1 MLQQRR
7 SVLRW
12 TSPLPYTCM
21 KESTSGHLTII
32 APGKAKNFFYRTLFE
47 RLFPVCMSRQLPRR
61 PLPDPRTHRLKG
73 PICPTSPAF
82 GQDLFHPPGDSH
94 LLVRGNDLA
103 IMGCVRASRDTRMDD
118 LERGRVC
125 RLGCDGADDFLHLF
139 RGEHRGE
146 GQVATDRDNTI
157 PAGCAAQ
164 RRFGGPQG
172 RHPDG
177 DARRLERAWQ
187 ELCFF
192 DMISAPFVAVR
203 LAAP

>member
-1 MLQQRR
+1 MRQQRR

-94 LLVRGNDLA
+94 LLVRGNNLA
-103 IMGCVRASRDTRMDD
+103 VMDCVRACSETQVDD
-118 LERGRVC
+118 LERGGVC
-125 RLGCDGADDFLHLF
+125 GLGCDITDDFLHL
-139 RGEHRGE
+139 RWGEHRGE
-146 GQVATDRDNTI
+146 GQMAPNGDDAI
-157 PAGCAAQ
+157 PAGGAEQ
-164 RRFGGPQG
+164 
-172 RHPDG
+172 
-177 DARRLERAWQ
+177 
-187 ELCFF
+187 
-192 DMISAPFVAVR
+192 
-203 LAAP
+203 